1 LLIEECLFL
10 GSFATAS
17 CTRCKYKVT
26 ADEIREDIFA
36 QRIPL
41 CPRCP
46 QATLPH
52 VNDVENKYES
62 YKGMSNIF

>member
-1 LLIEECLFL
+1 MYSTSPILIIL

-17 CTRCKYKVT
+17 CTRCKHKVT

-41 CPRCP
+41 CPCC
-46 QATLPH
+46 PH
-52 VNDVENKYES
+52 VALPSHNDAENKNES
-62 YKGMSNIF
+62 YKGKG

>member
-1 LLIEECLFL
+1 MFSTISILFIS

-17 CTRCKYKVT
+17 CTRCKHKVT

-41 CPRCP
+41 CPCCP
-46 QATLPH
+46 KVAFSPLNH
-52 VNDVENKYES
+52 AENKYES
-62 YKGMSNIF
+62 YKGK